1 MKTYQLL
8 FIFFIFIVFL
18 CNFNKENYENIHE
31 KNEVLSDEPDDK
43 QFYACD
49 HEKFNNDPDFPFERY
64 PNIPPLVIHTRVS
77 TPTII

>member
-31 KNEVLSDEPDDK
+31 KNEVLSDEQDDGSPATK
-43 QFYACD
+43 EQS
-49 HEKFNNDPDFPFERY
+49 PS
-64 PNIPPLVIHTRVS
+64 PP
-77 TPTII
+77 P